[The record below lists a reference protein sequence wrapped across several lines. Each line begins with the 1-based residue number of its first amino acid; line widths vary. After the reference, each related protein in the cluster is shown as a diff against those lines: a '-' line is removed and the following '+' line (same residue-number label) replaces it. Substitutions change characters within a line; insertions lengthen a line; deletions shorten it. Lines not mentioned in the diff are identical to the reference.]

1 MAASMPKKEWLTKML
16 AARQA
21 HSEHGTDYPADLLK
35 DLMAFPSR
43 RQMLDQV
50 IQQAAAIPVAPERL
64 IEALDSA
71 DEAEPA
77 QFARQARR
85 RLDTA
90 GHALASGG
98 AAEAAEATGDRKGDG
113 NDMGKAAGSD
123 DDMSEEI
130 GRLTEVEIKTRR
142 LQIQVHGLQGVLQK
156 LDNAHAGVLL
166 LRPRERGIK
175 QFLDEAESI
184 VKKLSPNDFSK
195 AWTGGSYVLVEPKI
209 WSENRNLQ
217 NKLRDLAKNTDLK
230 VVITG
235 GQMKKLVDT
244 IPQACYSGL
253 QQAGVDRAHIKT
265 HWAHSVQNP
274 NFSVLVKDAVAVTGL
289 FDASEAIMSACV
301 RDANGAGFNGKAIMA
316 FLQDRLKDTPF
327 FFDTEFLTQE
337 KPLQAAG
344 KPPRGR

>member
-21 HSEHGTDYPADLLK
+21 HTEHGTEYPGDLLK

-43 RQMLDQV
+43 RQVLDTV
-50 IQQAAAIPVAPERL
+50 VEQASAIPVAPERL
-64 IEALDSA
+64 IEAMDSA
-71 DEAEPA
+71 DEAEPE
-77 QFARQARR
+77 QFARSARR

-90 GHALASGG
+90 GHSLASGG
-98 AAEAAEATGDRKGDG
+98 PAGAAVDFKGDG
-113 NDMGKAAGSD
+113 KGMGKASGPD
-123 DDMSEEI
+123 DAMSEEI
-130 GRLTEVEIKTRR
+130 DRLDEMEVRTRR

-217 NKLRDLAKNTDLK
+217 NKLRDLTKHTDLK
-230 VVITG
+230 V
-235 GQMKKLVDT
+235 
-244 IPQACYSGL
+244 
-253 QQAGVDRAHIKT
+253 
-265 HWAHSVQNP
+265 
-274 NFSVLVKDAVAVTGL
+274 
-289 FDASEAIMSACV
+289 
-301 RDANGAGFNGKAIMA
+301 
-316 FLQDRLKDTPF
+316 
-327 FFDTEFLTQE
+327 
-337 KPLQAAG
+337 
-344 KPPRGR
+344 